1 MGSSEKDVKI
11 EVDANNLYREETY
24 TDLKV
29 ASFRQLLPVKV
40 DGSPDTSREPIIMGM
55 THVTSQAGPVPVQC
69 HCEAKTLE
77 DAIKEFPEAAK
88 RSLEKMVA
96 EARELQQQRA
106 AQEQSRAKPTGSKLV
121 LP

>member
-29 ASFRQLLPVKV
+29 ASFRQLIPVKA
-40 DGSPDTSREPIIMGM
+40 DGSPDDSREPIIMGM
-55 THVTSQAGPVPVQC
+55 SLVTSQAGPVPVQC
-69 HCEAKTLE
+69 HCVAKTLE
-77 DAIKEFPEAAK
+77 GAFQEFPEAAK
-88 RSLEKMVA
+88 RSLDQMVA
-96 EARELQQQRA
+96 EARELQKQRA
-106 AQEQSRAKPTGSKLV
+106 AQGQGKKDPAGKIV

>member
-24 TDLKV
+24 TDMKV
-29 ASFRQLLPVKV
+29 ASFRQLLPVKA
-40 DGSPDTSREPIIMGM
+40 DGSPDTSRDAIIMAM
-55 THVTSQAGPVPVQC
+55 THVNSQAGPMPVPCQI
-69 HCEAKTLE
+69 EAKDLE
-77 DAIKEFPEAAK
+77 GAIKEFPEAAK

-96 EARELQQQRA
+96 EARELQEQRA
-106 AQEQSRAKPTGSKLV
+106 AQEQSRAKPTGSKLE